1 MINMVLLIV
10 ILDETGRAVEL
21 PSVDMF
27 PTSHALLVGHRQ
39 CQMATNVLDHQFADG
54 LVDLAC
60 VCNLCLVGSIVEL
73 EVPSVE

>member
-1 MINMVLLIV
+1 MVLLIV

-73 EVPSVE
+73 EVSSVE